1 MNKFLLAASVFAL
14 LGATP
19 VTASAS
25 SDLNGEA
32 VEADRISHYEGQSF
46 ATKDQAISGLQDNNV
61 KVKALLDSADFGVIE
76 MEDIHQISYTL
87 ETAIDKLIAD
97 KSAATEKLEAV
108 DEAVQ
113 AIHHASENHEEEK
126 LRLWFAKLEQ
136 SVTALTDE
144 TVAVAVALPLATIHE
159 ITIKNHIFT
168 PDEIHVPAG
177 KRVKLIVHNQDP
189 TPEEFESDDFGR
201 EKIILGNSTAT
212 IFVSP
217 LKAGKY
223 HFFGEFNSDL
233 ANGYLIAE

>member
-14 LGATP
+14 LGAAP
-19 VTASAS
+19 MTASAS
-25 SDLNGEA
+25 SDLNSET
-32 VEADRISHYEGQSF
+32 VEAKRISHYKGQSF

-61 KVKALLDSADFGVIE
+61 KVKKLLDSADFGVIE

-126 LRLWFAKLEQ
+126 LRLWFTKLEQ

-144 TVAVAVALPLATIHE
+144 TVAVAQPLATIHE

-177 KRVKLIVHNQDP
+177 KRVKLIVHNQDS